1 MVEREAD
8 TIPVIR
14 QCQLLGLSRSGLYY
28 QSHGDPKRRAFE
40 QQLLNAID
48 ALYTARPTLGR
59 YGMTDAL
66 AQQYDLEV
74 NPKRVRRLMKKLGL
88 EAVYPRGGNT
98 TSRPNPD
105 HPQYPYFRLVTRIC
119 GSIPARAGSQT
130 DDITPLQSL

>member
-8 TIPVIR
+8 ALPVIR

-28 QSHGDPKRRAFE
+28 QSHGDPKRQAFE

-48 ALYTARPTLGR
+48 ALYTAQPTPGR

-88 EAVYPRGGNT
+88 EAVYPRPGKN
-98 TSRPNPD
+98 TSRANPD
-105 HPQYPYFRLVTRIC
+105 HPKYPY
-119 GSIPARAGSQT
+119 
-130 DDITPLQSL
+130 